1 MTPTDPPSPA
11 ASPPTRILV
20 VDDHPLLREGIVQLL
35 NCQPGWVCCAQAGT
49 TQEAQAMVDQ
59 HQPDLVLLD
68 LRLGTGD
75 GFELL
80 ADWSRRLPHLPVLV
94 ISQGEEEIYAERALR
109 AGARGY
115 LMKDQA
121 ADEVVLA
128 VRSVLAGEIYA
139 SRRVGLR
146 VLQRSL
152 GPPAEAGG
160 SGLDRL
166 TTRELQVFQ
175 WLGAGLSTRCI
186 ADQLHLSYKTV
197 ETHRE
202 NIKRKLGLKDAAALI
217 HCATAW
223 MVAEVLPVDGKPVKR

>member
-1 MTPTDPPSPA
+1 
-11 ASPPTRILV
+11 LV
-20 VDDHPLLREGIVQLL
+20 VDDHPLFREGLVQLL
-35 NCQPGWVCCAQAGT
+35 DRQPGWVCCAQAAT
-49 TQEAQAMVDQ
+49 TQAALAAVDQ
-59 HQPDLVLLD
+59 CQPDLVLLD

-80 ADWSRRLPHLPVLV
+80 ANWSHQRPHLPVLV
-94 ISQGEEEIYAERALR
+94 LSQGDEDIYAERALR

-121 ADEVVLA
+121 ADEVVAA
-128 VRSVLAGEIYA
+128 VRTVLAGQLYA
-139 SRRVGLR
+139 SRRVGLL

-152 GPPAEAGG
+152 GSPVTAGG

-175 WLGAGLSTRCI
+175 WLGAGLSTRRI
-186 ADQLHLSYKTV
+186 ADQLHLSYKTI

-202 NIKRKLGLKDAAALI
+202 NIKHKLALRDAPALT
-217 HCATAW
+217 HCATTWVTTGRRPEAR
-223 MVAEVLPVDGKPVKR
+223 PD